1 MIAFFPE
8 IYPDELLYSQIAR
21 YHSRSGYA
29 RYTYTSSDI
38 YNNEKLVHPSIEF
51 VNRYTAD
58 AMEWIS
64 KDKPWEEV
72 AAEHTMYPAY
82 IRFLPKQRRVDAVN
96 GIIACEGNWKNLM
109 CLPLQKEKRY
119 IRYCPVCTK
128 EDREK
133 YGETYWHREHQIQ
146 RINVCPKHRCY
157 LENSTIENSSKT
169 SPGLYDAE
177 GYVPEEYEIRIC
189 DNERLIDFNRYVI
202 DVFRK
207 PINLSNSFP
216 IGKYLHARLGG
227 DYINSSGLVRNISK
241 LYKDYRDFYGD
252 EIFTMPQSY
261 MQKIFNGY
269 IFDTHFILQLAYFE
283 GISVNEI
290 TQLPNDISLFGI
302 DVLYKEI
309 SEKYNIDYSIVEEI
323 GSTIQKYTY
332 NQNRVAKKSGVREAL
347 YNELDEKYLSQVKDI
362 VEEIVNKQ
370 GRPAKLSFAK
380 VTKALNLPQKQIN
393 KLPRCK
399 AYIEQ
404 YLETQPQFW
413 AREVEWAYEE
423 LLRNDNP
430 VNITR
435 IMKLTNM
442 RLKDIKYCS
451 HYIKNEKVKMTIYE
465 LLLERVY

>member
-8 IYPDELLYSQIAR
+8 IYPDDLLYSQIAR

-64 KDKPWEEV
+64 KDMPWEEV

-96 GIIACEGNWKNLM
+96 GILTCDGNWKNLM

-119 IRYCPVCTK
+119 IRYCPICAK
-128 EDREK
+128 EDRK
-133 YGETYWHREHQIQ
+133 IYGETYWHREHQIP

-157 LENSTIENSSKT
+157 LENSTIENSSKS

-177 GYVPEEYEIRIC
+177 GYVPEECKIRIC
-189 DNERLIDFNRYVI
+189 ENERLIDFSRYVI

-207 PINLSNSFP
+207 PINLNNSLP
-216 IGKYLHARLGG
+216 IGKYLHSRLAG
-227 DYINSSGLVRNISK
+227 DYINSSGLVRNITK

-252 EIFTMPQSY
+252 EITTMPQSY
-261 MQKIFNGY
+261 VQKIYNGY
-269 IFDTHFILQLAYFE
+269 IFDTYFILQLAYFE

-290 TQLPNDISLFGI
+290 TQLPNDISLFGV
-302 DVLYKEI
+302 DALYKEL
-309 SEKYNIDYSIVEEI
+309 SEKYNVDYSIVEEI

-332 NQNRVAKKSGVREAL
+332 NQNRVANKSGVREAR
-347 YNELDEKYLSQVKDI
+347 YDELDEEYLPQVKDVVDAI
-362 VEEIVNKQ
+362 VSKQ
-370 GRPAKLSFAK
+370 GRPEKLSFAK
-380 VTKALNLPQKQIN
+380 VTKALSLPQKQIN
-393 KLPRCK
+393 KLPKCK

-404 YLETQPQFW
+404 YIETQPQFW
-413 AREVEWAYEE
+413 AREVEWAVSE
-423 LLRNDNP
+423 LQSQGNY
-430 VNITR
+430 VNLSR
-435 IMKLTNM
+435 IMKMTNM
-442 RLKDIKYCS
+442 RLNDIKCCTCL
-451 HYIKNEKVKMTIYE
+451 IKCEKIR
-465 LLLERVY
+465 LLILQLIES

>member
-1 MIAFFPE
+1 MIAFFPK

-29 RYTYTSSDI
+29 RYTYTSADI
-38 YNNEKLVHPSIEF
+38 YNNDKLVHPSVEF

-72 AAEHTMYPAY
+72 VAEHTMYPAY
-82 IRFLPKQRRVDAVN
+82 IRFLPKQRRMDAVN
-96 GIIACEGNWKNLM
+96 GILTCEGNWKNLM

-119 IRYCPVCTK
+119 IRYCPICAK
-128 EDREK
+128 EDRK
-133 YGETYWHREHQIQ
+133 IYGETYWHRDHQIP

-157 LENSTIENSSKT
+157 LENSIIENSSKT
-169 SPGLYDAE
+169 SPGLYNAE
-177 GYVPEEYEIRIC
+177 GYVPQESEPCIC
-189 DNERLIDFNRYVI
+189 QNERKLAFTEYVI
-202 DVFRK
+202 NVFHH
-207 PINLSNSFP
+207 PIDLCNTLS
-216 IGKYLHARLGG
+216 IGKFLHSHLSKGYL
-227 DYINSSGLVRNISK
+227 NESGLVRNISK
-241 LYKDYRDFYGD
+241 LYKDYLAFYGN
-252 EIFTMPQSY
+252 EIPTMPQSY

-269 IFDTHFILQLAYFE
+269 IYDNYFVLQLAYFE
-283 GISVNEI
+283 GVTVQEI
-290 TQLPNDISLFGI
+290 TNLSDTVPLFGI
-302 DVLYKEI
+302 DYLYKEL
-309 SEKYNIDYSIVEEI
+309 SDKYNIDFCIVKEI
-323 GSTIQKYTY
+323 GDTALKHSY
-332 NQNRVAKKSGVREAL
+332 NQNRVAKKSGVREAR
-347 YNELDEKYLSQVKDI
+347 YNELDEKYLPQVKDI

-370 GRPAKLSFAK
+370 GRPEKLSFAK

-435 IMKLTNM
+435 IMKLINM

-451 HYIKNEKVKMTIYE
+451 HYIKNEKVKLTIYE